1 MSFIVKLLI
10 AKASRG
16 RGTIVPGV
24 FQDAGRLE
32 CRLTRDEVNR
42 SDPPRSENGRGTV
55 QCVSRTPILQYFL
68 KLFLCSFLYGKS
80 RNITDF
86 SCVT

>member
-1 MSFIVKLLI
+1 M
-10 AKASRG
+10 
-16 RGTIVPGV
+16 PGV

-68 KLFLCSFLYGKS
+68 KLFLCKLLYGKNRIIAVFS
-80 RNITDF
+80 R
-86 SCVT
+86 VG

>member
-1 MSFIVKLLI
+1 M
-10 AKASRG
+10 
-16 RGTIVPGV
+16 
-24 FQDAGRLE
+24 
-32 CRLTRDEVNR
+32 TRDEVNLA
-42 SDPPRSENGRGTV
+42 DPPRSENGRGTV

-80 RNITDF
+80 RNNTDF